1 MLDVC
6 AEPRRKGGLIEG
18 SGGEAQDGLCGGFF
32 RGCETITVHFEKEDA
47 DEEAG
52 AFVAIEE
59 GVVADNTEGV
69 GGSHV
74 DDVRVVLVGVKLLG
88 PGECGLKQ
96 AKVAHTCGAA
106 VEGEKAAVEREGVG
120 LVNPSRFTHVA
131 S

>member
-6 AEPRRKGGLIEG
+6 AEPRGKGGLIEG

-32 RGCETITVHFEKEDA
+32 GGNELIPVHFEEEDT

-69 GGSHV
+69 GSGHV

-88 PGECGLKQ
+88 PGECGLEEAQ
-96 AKVAHTCGAA
+96 VANTCRAA
-106 VEGEKAAVEREGVG
+106 VEGEKAAVERE
-120 LVNPSRFTHVA
+120 
-131 S
+131 